1 MSDDSADAT
10 AATDGGTRTGDPGD
24 GDEEPALRS
33 TDDAPVEAAVAPQAD
48 PTPAIRPV
56 ADDPGDPADTEGPTD
71 AADGADGET
80 AEETADGETDA
91 PDGDPDEDPDAPDD
105 DLATVDEATARERFA
120 ALSEGDAVVVAI
132 DAVDDGPERFAGTV
146 SRVDTDA
153 MGARAVLVRD
163 GRDCVK
169 VTERLSSGALR
180 ASAVTRGGDAT
191 FLGPVVGIA
200 RE

>member
-1 MSDDSADAT
+1 MSDDSADPP
-10 AATDGGTRTGDPGD
+10 AATDGGARTGDPGD
-24 GDEEPALRS
+24 GDDEPALRS

-56 ADDPGDPADTEGPTD
+56 EDDTEDATDAEDDTEGPTD
-71 AADGADGET
+71 AEDGADGEPA
-80 AEETADGETDA
+80 AEEADGSDTQ
-91 PDGDPDEDPDAPDD
+91 DEDTDD
-105 DLATVDEATARERFA
+105 DLATVDETTARERFA
-120 ALSEGDAVVVAI
+120 ALSEGDAVDVAI
-132 DAVDDGPERFAGTV
+132 NAVGDGPERFSGTV
-146 SRVDTDA
+146 SRVDSDA

-191 FLGPVVGIA
+191 FLGPVVGLA
-200 RE
+200 VE

>member
-91 PDGDPDEDPDAPDD
+91 PDGDPDAPDD